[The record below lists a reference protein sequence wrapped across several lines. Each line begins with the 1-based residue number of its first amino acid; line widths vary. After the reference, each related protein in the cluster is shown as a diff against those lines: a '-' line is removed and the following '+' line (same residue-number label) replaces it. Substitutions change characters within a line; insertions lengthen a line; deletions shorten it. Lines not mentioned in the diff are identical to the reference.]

1 MIVLKNRSCP
11 TRRAKRMILLVE
23 HAFIALYSCL
33 VVRYLWSNEWTLMQ
47 HRGRTH
53 LPTQVELQVQHN
65 DAIMVQVCGPQLRPE
80 SGRNALLKERVPQ

>member
-1 MIVLKNRSCP
+1 
-11 TRRAKRMILLVE
+11 
-23 HAFIALYSCL
+23 
-33 VVRYLWSNEWTLMQ
+33 MQ